1 MTTGRNTFGI
11 LAAPALF
18 FVVAI
23 AACGVSDAVSRSL
36 PGNNPAPVASARVT
50 AVVDGDTIML
60 DTGAEVRLTGIQ
72 APKLPL
78 GRKSFRAWPL
88 AQKAK
93 AGMEALRLRR
103 DVRLEYTGQRFD
115 RWGRLLAHVHN
126 GDTWLQR
133 EMLLRGLARV
143 YTFGDNRVYAREL
156 YGAERTARRAR
167 RGIWA
172 LKWYRVLSPEET
184 EGRLGTFR
192 SSREIR

>member
-11 LAAPALF
+11 PAAPALF

-36 PGNNPAPVASARVT
+36 PGNNPAPVASARVR
-50 AVVDGDTIML
+50 AVVDGDTIVL

-78 GRKSFRAWPL
+78 GRKGFRAWLL

-93 AGMEALRLRR
+93 AEMKALSLRR

-115 RWGRLLAHVHN
+115 RWGRLRPMFTTAIPGSNGKCCCAGWRGYIRSATTAFMPEIFTGRNAPQDAH
-126 GDTWLQR
+126 GG
-133 EMLLRGLARV
+133 E
-143 YTFGDNRVYAREL
+143 FGR
-156 YGAERTARRAR
+156 
-167 RGIWA
+167 
-172 LKWYRVLSPEET
+172 
-184 EGRLGTFR
+184 
-192 SSREIR
+192 

>member
-1 MTTGRNTFGI
+1 
-11 LAAPALF
+11 
-18 FVVAI
+18 
-23 AACGVSDAVSRSL
+23 
-36 PGNNPAPVASARVT
+36 
-50 AVVDGDTIML
+50 
-60 DTGAEVRLTGIQ
+60 
-72 APKLPL
+72 
-78 GRKSFRAWPL
+78 
-88 AQKAK
+88 
-93 AGMEALRLRR
+93 MEALSLRR

-143 YTFGDNRVYAREL
+143 YTFSDNRVYAREL
-156 YGAERTARRAR
+156 YGAGRTARRAR